1 MNGYMWFY
9 SARAH
14 TVNSRAQS
22 HPVPQHRKR
31 ESRTSVTATAFGLLL
46 LLATVVITHAAM
58 IG

>member
-14 TVNSRAQS
+14 GVSSRARS
-22 HPVPQHRKR
+22 HAVRQHRKR
-31 ESRTSVTATAFGLLL
+31 ETRTSRRVTALALLL

-58 IG
+58 TG

>member
-14 TVNSRAQS
+14 TVNSRARS
-22 HPVPQHRKR
+22 HPVRQQRKR

-46 LLATVVITHAAM
+46 LLATLVTTHAAM
-58 IG
+58 TG